1 MDKCSTVRIKKGKIC
16 DMEDI
21 KMLDGQRMKQIQE
34 SGYRYLGI
42 FQDSEIKNHAMKD
55 KIRTEYLRGVR
66 KLAKSE
72 LYARNV
78 FMGTNQCLLGVVMYS
93 VEGLLIGLGE
103 IWNYWI
109 ERQEKY

>member
-1 MDKCSTVRIKKGKIC
+1 MK
-16 DMEDI
+16 DI
-21 KMLDGQRMKQIQE
+21 KMPDGQRTKQIQE
-34 SGYRYLGI
+34 SGCRCLGI
-42 FQDSEIKNHAMKD
+42 IQDSEIKNHVMKD
-55 KIRTEYLRGVR
+55 KIRTEYLRRVR

-78 FMGTNQCLLGVVMYS
+78 FMGINQCVLGVVMYS
-93 VEGLLIGLGE
+93 VQGLLIGLGE